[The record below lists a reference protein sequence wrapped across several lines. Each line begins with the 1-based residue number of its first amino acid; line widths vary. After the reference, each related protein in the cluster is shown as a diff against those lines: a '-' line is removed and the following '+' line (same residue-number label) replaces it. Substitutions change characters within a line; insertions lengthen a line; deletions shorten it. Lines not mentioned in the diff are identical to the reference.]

1 MKKNKILA
9 WVIITSLA
17 IWTSAALVSANS
29 DTTTTITSKTTKNQS
44 KMPELTQEQKDQM
57 EKIKTLFEKQK
68 AWEKIND
75 DEKKLIEEFKSNTWK
90 WFGWKMWKWNH
101 EWKLNEKENRF
112 WFEKLTDEE
121 KASLE
126 KMTQEEKDKFF
137 KEKQTKMEET
147 MEEREHVLDKVLAW
161 ETLTSQEEKIKS
173 EIIKQRAEMK
183 VKKNEMKK
191 IKAIFEKQKAW
202 ETLSDDEKKLI
213 ENYWLNKKN
222 KNSEQ

>member
-68 AWEKIND
+68 AWE
-75 DEKKLIEEFKSNTWK
+75 
-90 WFGWKMWKWNH
+90 
-101 EWKLNEKENRF
+101 
-112 WFEKLTDEE
+112 
-121 KASLE
+121 
-126 KMTQEEKDKFF
+126 
-137 KEKQTKMEET
+137 
-147 MEEREHVLDKVLAW
+147 
-161 ETLTSQEEKIKS
+161 
-173 EIIKQRAEMK
+173 
-183 VKKNEMKK
+183 
-191 IKAIFEKQKAW
+191 
-202 ETLSDDEKKLI
+202 TLSDDEKKLI